1 MSEKKTAGPP
11 PLSVLRSVADGDVPM
26 VKNDGIIS
34 HMARRFAELIP
45 RYDLFEINDELYF
58 YDHERKRRVMTG
70 PVFRGWIEE
79 QGVVVYGR
87 FDGRSGMPVLE
98 SLTKSDASDVLVQPV
113 FRRAVRKIDQEHLV
127 RLPVVRESGELEL
140 LPWGYDARTRSYT
153 VPGGLE
159 YDSEWDVAEAKRWL
173 EKWFGAMPF
182 ADERSKA
189 VMIAGLLMLYVR
201 HLPGGG
207 GLKPGVI
214 FEANMQGS
222 GKSLCGKA
230 ACAIVLGK
238 APVSKSAT
246 KEEMN
251 KFIEGCVESKVP
263 VIFLDNLKGR
273 MNSSTLDQLI
283 TSRHQTFRR
292 MGGQQVVTLPF
303 DAPIFVTG
311 NDLEK
316 DDDAW
321 RRYLSCYLFEAGNPQ
336 DRVVKDLLDDDVIE
350 SDQWRSEALSTLWAM
365 VRTWFEK
372 GMPKGATRLASFE
385 QFSFLMGGLLTASG
399 YSDPLEKPAEDEGLS
414 PEQADFLTMV
424 RSIYLDMIEAA
435 EKQRVLTFND
445 MAVFARREDV
455 FADLIGTEEDGRRA
469 TIREDKLSGDER
481 AYAVDRG
488 ILDQRQLQ
496 SWARLVKSKVG
507 QEPTVDGVRLRF
519 GDRGEKRKRSYTLEV
534 IEGPIGEN

>member
-1 MSEKKTAGPP
+1 MAGTEISGPP
-11 PLSVLRSVADGDVPM
+11 PVALRSVAADDVPM

-34 HMARRFAELIP
+34 HMARRFAEIIP
-45 RYDLFEINDELYF
+45 AFDLFEINDELYY

-79 QGVVVYGR
+79 SGVVVYGR
-87 FDGRSGMPVLE
+87 YDTRNGKPLLE

-113 FRRAVRKIDQEHLV
+113 FRRAVRKIEQEHMV

-140 LPWGYDARTRSYT
+140 LPWGYDAPTKSYT
-153 VPGGLE
+153 VPGGVE
-159 YDSEWDVAEAKRWL
+159 YEEEWDVSQGKAWV

-182 ADERSKA
+182 ADDRSKA
-189 VMIAGLLMLYVR
+189 VMIAGLMMLYVR

-238 APVSKSAT
+238 APVSKNST

-292 MGGQQVVTLPF
+292 MGGQEVVTLPF

-336 DRVVKDLLDDDVIE
+336 DRKVENLLDDDVIE
-350 SDQWRSEALSTLWAM
+350 SEQWRAEALASLWSF
-365 VRTWFEK
+365 VRTWHEL
-372 GMPKGATRLASFE
+372 GQPRGERRLASFE
-385 QFSFLMGGLLTASG
+385 QFSFLMGGLVKAVG
-399 YSDPLEKPAEDEGLS
+399 YADPMEKPAEDDGLS
-414 PEQADFLTMV
+414 PEQADFLAMV
-424 RSIYLDMIEAA
+424 RGIYSDMKEDG
-435 EKQRVLTFND
+435 ETKKVLTFND
-445 MAVFARREDV
+445 MAAVARREDV
-455 FADLIGTEEDGRRA
+455 FAEIIGTEADGIRA
-469 TIREDKLSGDER
+469 TIREDKLGPAER
-481 AYAVDRG
+481 EYAVDRG
-488 ILDQRQLQ
+488 LLDQKQLQ
-496 SWARLVKSKVG
+496 PWAKLIKSKVG

-519 GDRGEKRKRSYTLEV
+519 GDRQERRKRAYTLEV
-534 IEGPIGEN
+534 IEGSGGAV

>member
-1 MSEKKTAGPP
+1 MSATKQAATPP
-11 PLSVLRSVADGDVPM
+11 PAALVSVASDDAPRVN
-26 VKNDGIIS
+26 NDGIIS
-34 HMARRFAELIP
+34 RMARRFAELIP
-45 RYDLFEINDELYF
+45 LFDLYEINDELYY

-70 PVFRGWIEE
+70 PIFRGWIEE
-79 QGVVVYGR
+79 AGVIVFGR
-87 FDGRSGMPVLE
+87 FDGRSGQPVLE
-98 SLTKSDASDVLVQPV
+98 SLTKSDASDILVQPV
-113 FRRAVRKIDQEHLV
+113 FRRAVRKIQQEHMV

-140 LPWGYDARTRSYT
+140 LPWGYDAPTRSYT
-153 VPGGLE
+153 VPGGVE
-159 YDSEWDVAEAKRWL
+159 YSQDWDVSEGKAWI

-182 ADERSKA
+182 ADDRSKA
-189 VMIAGLLMLYVR
+189 VMIAGLHMLYVR
-201 HLPGGG
+201 HLPGGS

-230 ACAIVLGK
+230 SCAIVLGK

-292 MGGQQVVTLPF
+292 MGGQQIVTLPF

-336 DRVVKDLLDDDVIE
+336 ERVVANLLDDDVIE
-350 SDQWRSEALSTLWAM
+350 SVEWRAEALAALWSM
-365 VRTWFEK
+365 VRTWHEV
-372 GMPKGATRLASFE
+372 GMPKGGTRLASFE
-385 QFSFLMGGLLTASG
+385 QFSFLMGGIVTACG
-399 YSDPLEKPAEDEGLS
+399 YSDPLEKPAEDDGLS

-424 RSIYLDMIEAA
+424 RGIYLDMVE
-435 EKQRVLTFND
+435 EDLTSRVLTFND
-445 MAVFARREDV
+445 MAAVARREDV
-455 FADLIGTEEDGRRA
+455 FADIIGTEDDGIRA
-469 TIREDKLSGDER
+469 TIREDKLAGAEKACAS
-481 AYAVDRG
+481 DRG
-488 ILDQRQLQ
+488 IMDQKQLQ
-496 SWARLVKSKVG
+496 PWAKLIKSKVG

-519 GDRGEKRKRSYTLEV
+519 GDRGEKRKRAYTLEV
-534 IEGPIGEN
+534 LSGSEGAV